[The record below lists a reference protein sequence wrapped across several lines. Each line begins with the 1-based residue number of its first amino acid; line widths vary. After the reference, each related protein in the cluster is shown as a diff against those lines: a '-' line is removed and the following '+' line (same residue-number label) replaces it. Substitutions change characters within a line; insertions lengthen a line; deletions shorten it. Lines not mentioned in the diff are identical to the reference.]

1 MYFPIAS
8 IDERLLKFFVEWSGL
23 DYNSLKTD
31 KHLLPAWMTGKDKK
45 KYSSPFN
52 KYIVLQ
58 NK

>member
-45 KYSSPFN
+45 KKIQFS
-52 KYIVLQ
+52 L
-58 NK
+58 